1 MASQQVRELVE
12 KAANSEQYFTTLS
25 TQARIEMIAVLVVDQ
40 IMADI
45 DNDVALLEEI
55 KNEEDKSY
63 VQSSAWRYI
72 RDEVQ
77 KDCHFK
83 R

>member
-12 KAANSEQYFTTLS
+12 KAANSEQYFTALS

-45 DNDVALLEEI
+45 DNGGALLEEL
-55 KNEEDKSY
+55 KKEGDKSH
-63 VQSSAWRYI
+63 VQST
-72 RDEVQ
+72 E
-77 KDCHFK
+77 
-83 R
+83 

>member
-12 KAANSEQYFTTLS
+12 KAANSEQYFMTLS

-45 DNDVALLEEI
+45 DNGGALLEELKKEGD
-55 KNEEDKSY
+55 KNH
-63 VQSSAWRYI
+63 VQST
-72 RDEVQ
+72 E
-77 KDCHFK
+77 
-83 R
+83 